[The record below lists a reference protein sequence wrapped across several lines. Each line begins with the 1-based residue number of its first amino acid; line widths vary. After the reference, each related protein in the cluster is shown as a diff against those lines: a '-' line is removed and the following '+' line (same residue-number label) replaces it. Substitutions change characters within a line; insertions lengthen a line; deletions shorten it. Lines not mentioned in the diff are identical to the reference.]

1 MADHSTSSRK
11 RLRPDEDQA
20 DDELERGWASQK
32 RYENTT
38 ARDQSRQ
45 HNGDHYA
52 NVNIYNGSTTAT
64 PGSTLP
70 ELDLAKDALERLYF
84 DEMDARYLTIN
95 ASLAPSSCSWLF
107 GRPEYQR
114 WQDVG
119 VVSEHHGFLW
129 VKGKAGAGKSTLM
142 KYLFDKA
149 EKAQLA
155 GHTVVSFFF
164 NARGAPIE
172 RSLEGMYRAL
182 LHQIFDKLP
191 RLRPLLT
198 KKRAFSAQSQDWS
211 LDRLQSVFRD
221 VVESLDSERLTC
233 YIDALDECTEDEVED
248 MVSLF
253 EDLGEYSVAQ
263 DTQFQVCFA
272 SRHYP
277 HISIDRSE
285 SLVLEDQDGHK
296 EDISTYIKK
305 KLKIS
310 NKVLQKEM
318 SQLIGERASGV
329 FLWVVIVVGILNEAC
344 KRGSAQ
350 LARIRLEEI
359 PTALTALIKDILQRD
374 KPTKYMVPLLQWILY
389 SKRPLSHEELFLA
402 LLSIDSESLK
412 NSHTPEALTRD
423 NIEKFILNTSKGLV
437 EMTKG
442 KTPRVQFIHELV
454 RTHFLGA
461 EGLVKL
467 ERTLQ
472 VDVVGRSHDQLKRCC
487 YNYLLSE
494 PCAHIILPAGK
505 RLLSGPCAHVILAG
519 LPKAESK
526 EGRILRNQTIAALPF
541 LEYALEGILHHADIA
556 HTQGVAQHEFLS
568 SFPLRSWRILD
579 NTVARFT
586 THRHCD
592 TVSIAYILA
601 EQGCAALLRLA
612 MERLPEADA
621 PHERCQSLLGAAV
634 DARDVQSVRAIL
646 AHKGYEHSLGR
657 AKWLCISLAIEN
669 NDFEIVQALVLAKA
683 KPYNIKAGPLSY
695 IWTPKNNALLVA
707 ALQPDKFCTSLGHFG
722 LLRQLFSNL
731 SPVALLDGSCV
742 QALESALE
750 AVCKSGDRKIF
761 ELLFVKG
768 VRLTRDML
776 INACGSGNEELVSL
790 LLEITLPEMVLPIAV
805 DVLESAHSAGH
816 KTVVRLLLRN
826 YATSVDRQGTLLANI
841 ALMSAIRDGFKNAV
855 SLLLKHGIDTETK
868 EDFTGFTPLNRAC
881 RHGHFVMARLLVEHG
896 AAINGRGKTD
906 AKELHRKTSTP
917 LLHAIEGGHS
927 DIARWL
933 IEEGADIF
941 RTSSNGMTALWSA
954 CSHGHETIARNLID
968 RGADVN
974 GRVKFWEDGPPET
987 PLGIAERNCH
997 SAIIRLL
1004 KENGAS

>member
-1 MADHSTSSRK
+1 MADHHTSSRK
-11 RLRPDEDQA
+11 RLRPN
-20 DDELERGWASQK
+20 DDDTLERGWASHK
-32 RYENTT
+32 RFENTS
-38 ARDQSRQ
+38 ACDQSRQ
-45 HNGDHYA
+45 HNGDRYD
-52 NVNIYNGSTTAT
+52 NVNIFHGAAT
-64 PGSTLP
+64 VASASTLP
-70 ELDLAKDALERLYF
+70 EPDLTKDALERLYF

-95 ASLAPSSCSWLF
+95 ASLAPSSCRWLF
-107 GRPEYQR
+107 DREEYQR
-114 WQDVG
+114 WQNIDLLD
-119 VVSEHHGFLW
+119 EHHGFLW
-129 VKGKAGAGKSTLM
+129 IKGKAGAGKSTLM
-142 KYLFDKA
+142 RYLFDKA

-155 GHTVVSFFF
+155 GQIVVSFFF

-182 LHQIFDKLP
+182 LHQIFHKLP
-191 RLRPLLT
+191 QLRPLLT
-198 KKRAFSAQSQDWS
+198 KKRALSAQSQDWS

-253 EDLGEYSVAQ
+253 EDLGEYSAAQ
-263 DTQFQVCFA
+263 GTQFQVCFA

-277 HISIDRSE
+277 HISIDPSE
-285 SLVLEDQDGHK
+285 SLVLEDQDGHE

-344 KRGSAQ
+344 KRGNAQ

-389 SKRPLSHEELFLA
+389 SKRPLSREELFLA
-402 LLSIDSESLK
+402 LQSIDSESLK

-423 NIEKFILNTSKGLV
+423 NIDKFILNTSKGLV

-467 ERTLQ
+467 EPTLQ

-487 YNYLLSE
+487 YNYLHSE

-505 RLLSGPCAHVILAG
+505 RLLSGPCAHVILAAG
-519 LPKAESK
+519 LPKAESEQGK
-526 EGRILRNQTIAALPF
+526 TLRNQTIAALPF
-541 LEYALEGILHHADIA
+541 LEYALKGILHHADIA

-568 SFPLRSWRILD
+568 SFPLLSWRISD
-579 NTVARFT
+579 NTVARYT

-657 AKWLCISLAIEN
+657 AKGLCISLAIEN

-683 KPYNIKAGPLSY
+683 KPYNNQAGPLSY
-695 IWTPKNNALLVA
+695 IWAPKNNALLIA

-722 LLRQLFSNL
+722 LLRQLFSIL
-731 SPVALLDGSCV
+731 SPVALKDGSCV
-742 QALESALE
+742 QALKLALE
-750 AVCKSGDRKIF
+750 AVCKSGDREIF

-768 VRLTRDML
+768 IKLTRDML
-776 INACGSGNEELVSL
+776 INACGSGNEELVRF
-790 LLEITLPEMVLPIAV
+790 LLEAATADDLLASAV
-805 DVLESAHSAGH
+805 DALESAHSAGH
-816 KTVVRLLLRN
+816 KTIVRLLLQN
-826 YATSVDRQGTLLANI
+826 YATSVDRQGTLLANT

-868 EDFTGFTPLNRAC
+868 EEFTGFTPLNRAC

-896 AAINGRGKTD
+896 AAINGRGETD
-906 AKELHRKTSTP
+906 AKDLHRKTSTP
-917 LLHAIEGGHS
+917 LLDAIEGGHS